1 MFHIVILSSSI
12 RLNRNSHR
20 AAIYFQKY
28 LQDNH
33 LASTEIID
41 LKEKNFPLFDE
52 RLAYHPAPTEEML
65 VFSGQIKKADGVILV
80 TPEYN
85 GGYPAALKNAIDLL
99 YDEWY
104 KKPIA
109 IATASD
115 GDFGGTQV
123 ITSLL
128 FTLWKIR
135 AWVAPVRYPI
145 PRVQDAF
152 DENGIPADKKT
163 QDKRTKVFI
172 NELLWCIESNNR
184 MKDYKPAIG

>member
-1 MFHIVILSSSI
+1 MYHIIILSSSVRI
-12 RLNRNSHR
+12 NRNSHR
-20 AAIYFQKY
+20 AALYFEKY
-28 LQDNH
+28 LLEHN

-65 VFSGQIKKADGVILV
+65 EFSGQIKKADGVIIV
-80 TPEYN
+80 TAEYN
-85 GGYPAALKNAIDLL
+85 GGYPAELKNAVDLL
-99 YDEWY
+99 YDEWF

-135 AWVAPVRYPI
+135 AWVLPVRYPI

-152 DENGIPADKKT
+152 DENGIPSDKKT
-163 QDKRTKVFI
+163 QDKFTKTFI
-172 NELLWCIESNNR
+172 NEFFWCIEANHR
-184 MKDYKPAIG
+184 MKDFTPPIK

>member
-20 AAIYFQKY
+20 AALYFQKY
-28 LQDNH
+28 LEDH
-33 LASTEIID
+33 KLASVEIID

-52 RLAYHPAPTEEML
+52 RLAYHPHPTEEML
-65 VFSGQIKKADGVILV
+65 VFSEQIKKADGVLIV

-85 GGYPAALKNAIDLL
+85 GGYPGALKNAIDLL

-115 GDFGGTQV
+115 GVFGGTQV

-135 AWVAPVRYPI
+135 AWVLPVRYPI
-145 PRVQDAF
+145 SRVQDAF
-152 DENGIPADKKT
+152 DENGIPTDKES
-163 QDKRTKVFI
+163 QDKHTKTFL
-172 NELLWCIESNNR
+172 NEFFWCIEANNR
-184 MKDYKPAIG
+184 MKDYKPVIK